1 MKTGL
6 DQYTDIITDA
16 VKNSAAKLTKS
27 FEKILIEVI
36 ILYMIIPRKVNFT
49 QMERYGSHDEQTYR
63 NNFGKKKKKKRSRS
77 VLTGSNLMFH
87 LPNVTLVRR
96 AGVQ

>member
-27 FEKILIEVI
+27 FEKILVEVI
-36 ILYMIIPRKVNFT
+36 VLYLIIPRKVNLFLL
-49 QMERYGSHDEQTYR
+49 ERLGSHDEQTYR